1 MNAPLAQGRKPRMVA
16 KVVGDS
22 EEAAAEAARVI
33 EIAGEAAIRERGKFQ
48 MAVSGGKTPWRMLEL
63 LAEGSLEWSKTLLFQ
78 VDERIAPSGSPERNL
93 THLVLSLPLACQ
105 GSIRP
110 MPVGGEDLEDA
121 AASYGWSLPD
131 RLDLVHLGLGPDGHT
146 ASLVPGDPV
155 LEVDDRP
162 VALTGGEYEGTRRM
176 TLTYPTL
183 DRARRIVFLV
193 TGDDKTEALGKLMA
207 GDESIPAARITNP
220 NVLVVTDD
228 EVVG

>member
-1 MNAPLAQGRKPRMVA
+1 MVA

-22 EEAAAEAARVI
+22 EQAAAEAARVI
-33 EIAGEAAIRERGKFQ
+33 GIAGDVAIRERGKFEF
-48 MAVSGGKTPWRMLEL
+48 AISGGKTPWRMLEL
-63 LAEGSLEWSKTLLFQ
+63 LADGGLDWSKTLLYQ

-93 THLVLSLPLACQ
+93 THIVPTLPLACQ

-110 MPVGGEDLEDA
+110 MPVGGEDLEGA
-121 AASYGWSLPD
+121 AASYGWSLPE

-155 LEVDDRP
+155 LEVTDRP
-162 VALTGGEYEGTRRM
+162 VALTEGEYEGTRRM

-193 TGDDKTEALGKLMA
+193 TGKDKEDALVKLI
-207 GDESIPAARITNP
+207 DRDPSIPAGRITNE
-220 NVLVVTDD
+220 NVLVVTDH
-228 EVVG
+228 EVAA

>member
-1 MNAPLAQGRKPRMVA
+1 MVA
-16 KVVGDS
+16 KVVENS
-22 EEAAAEAARVI
+22 EQAAAEAARVI
-33 EIAGEAAIRERGKFQ
+33 GIAGDAAIRERGKFEF
-48 MAVSGGKTPWRMLEL
+48 AISGGKTPWRMLEL
-63 LAEGSLEWSKTLLFQ
+63 LADGGLNWSKTLLYQ

-93 THLVLSLPLACQ
+93 THIVLSLPLACQ

-110 MPVGGEDLEDA
+110 MPVGGEDLDGA
-121 AASYGWSLPD
+121 AASYGWSLPE

-155 LEVDDRP
+155 LEVTDRP

-193 TGDDKTEALGKLMA
+193 TGEDKDEALAKLMA
-207 GDESIPAARITNP
+207 GDRSIPAGRITNE
-220 NVLVVTDD
+220 NVLVVTDR
-228 EVVG
+228 EVNA